1 MKTLVHTLD
10 ILGLQTFAKEAN
22 TLASHVEVCVCLCVS
37 VSLCLCLSLSLSLSL
52 CIQLWLLFFSPSGRV
67 TLRRVLFFFSYP
79 QLFCQFF
86 FTFSPSLQ
94 DATQGHACCFEYFL
108 FIIYLFIYLLFPL
121 QDATQG
127 HACCFEYSFTRI
139 PQVSQCPQIV
149 STGAAAPTGPDP
161 MPCVDRSNESEGGWE
176 GGGCRARGGSELGQ
190 IEGEAKREREGGREG
205 ERETDRC
212 SKAW

>member
-108 FIIYLFIYLLFPL
+108 FIIYLFIYLFIYFSP
-121 QDATQG
+121 
-127 HACCFEYSFTRI
+127 FRTRRRVTRA
-139 PQVSQCPQIV
+139 VSNIL
-149 STGAAAPTGPDP
+149 SLAFLKYLSA
-161 MPCVDRSNESEGGWE
+161 
-176 GGGCRARGGSELGQ
+176 L
-190 IEGEAKREREGGREG
+190 K
-205 ERETDRC
+205 
-212 SKAW
+212 